1 MAKRNIFV
9 ESMRAELAG
18 QVPEHLVEPLM
29 RQLFGRKIARRFRRR
44 FHCGAHARST
54 GKPCRAHALEN
65 GRCKRGTRAHRRR
78 AACPLDELAKQEA
91 IGLAPPDRAI
101 FILGLRGLAAS
112 AAAPQRPPRDRSAF
126 RTSRVRVGCLDD
138 MSAVNQ
144 WADNENFAIGND
156 QTAAWS
162 YTSLAE
168 GGIRQPCQRRSATTR
183 SLVSN
188 LVGAR
193 NDNS

>member
-1 MAKRNIFV
+1 MPRAKNRNMWVKMQGESSACARPRVIGCYSEGGKMAKRNIFV

-44 FHCGAHARST
+44 FHCGARARST

-65 GRCKRGTRAHRRR
+65 GRCKLHGGMSTGNPRGTRAHRRR

-101 FILGLRGLAAS
+101 FILGLRGLAAA

-126 RTSRVRVGCLDD
+126 RTSRVRVVALFGRHACGEP
-138 MSAVNQ
+138 V
-144 WADNENFAIGND
+144 G
-156 QTAAWS
+156 
-162 YTSLAE
+162 
-168 GGIRQPCQRRSATTR
+168 RR
-183 SLVSN
+183 
-188 LVGAR
+188 
-193 NDNS
+193 